1 MGKARLLAQAE
12 ADRAVGVPSR
22 RLDDMTHSFRR
33 TCVSLLAASATAAGL
48 LLTAVPSQAADT
60 TTTRSGV
67 IGRATWV
74 AKVPA
79 NWNHTL
85 LLWNHGI
92 RTTLD
97 PNRAPEWAPKGTDGD
112 TTDALLAKGY
122 ALVGSSYRS
131 NGFASRDA
139 VSDDVA
145 LLAEFTRQFGKPART
160 YVWGASLG
168 GLISEMLAEERPD
181 LVTAAAPACGVLS
194 GAVPI
199 GDQTLDTLLMAR
211 AFFRPTLKVSGY
223 ATDAEAARALELL
236 KGSVTAAVSNPA
248 TQTGAVGR
256 LVAIAVLQGLPL
268 QTRNYN
274 GLTTASQAGAA
285 AEAVLTQAGA
295 AILGSRDGIAR
306 AGGQAATNV
315 GTSYLARVTPEAVA
329 RFQALGLPK
338 SLLVSYAATLD
349 RRVGRLAASTTARA
363 RARALGSVR
372 GRATRPTVTMHTEF
386 DPFVTASNEAVF
398 ATRVVA
404 SGATAR
410 VLQLFVKPP
419 SYADAGATT
428 GPGAPYGA
436 GHCVFTSA
444 QWLALLGTLEAFV
457 GTGQKPGTAAVS
469 AIWQN
474 APGLD
479 GGFRP
484 LPWRGT
490 AY

>member
-1 MGKARLLAQAE
+1 MTLTLRGRSS
-12 ADRAVGVPSR
+12 AVA
-22 RLDDMTHSFRR
+22 
-33 TCVSLLAASATAAGL
+33 LLAATATTAGL
-48 LLTAVPSQAADT
+48 LLTAAPSQAADT
-60 TTTRSGV
+60 TTIASGR
-67 IGRATWV
+67 INGAAWT

-92 RTTLD
+92 RTTID
-97 PNRAPEWAPKGTDGD
+97 PNRAAEWAPRGTDGD

-139 VSDDVA
+139 VNDDIA
-145 LLAEFTRQFGKPART
+145 LLAQFTRQFGKPART

-168 GLISEMLAEERPD
+168 GLITEMLAEERPD
-181 LVTAAAPACGVLS
+181 LVTGAAPACGVLS

-199 GDQTLDTLLMAR
+199 GDQTLDTLLMVR

-223 ATDAEAARALELL
+223 TSDAEAAHAFDLL
-236 KGSVTAAVSNPA
+236 KGSVTSALAAPA

-256 LVAIAVLQGLPL
+256 LIAIAVLQGLPL

-285 AEAVLTQAGA
+285 AEGVLTQAGA
-295 AILGSRDGIAR
+295 AVLGSRDGIAR
-306 AGGQAATNV
+306 AGGQPSTNV

-338 SLLVSYAATLD
+338 DLLVSYASTLD
-349 RRVGRLAASTTARA
+349 RRVGRLAANPTARA
-363 RARALGSVR
+363 KARALGSVR
-372 GRATRPTVTMHTEF
+372 GRAVRPTVTMHTEF
-386 DPFVTASNEAVF
+386 DQFVPASNEALF
-398 ATRVVA
+398 ASRVA
-404 SGATAR
+404 AAGATAK
-410 VLQLFVKPP
+410 VLQLFIAPP

-428 GPGAPYGA
+428 GTGAPYGA
-436 GHCVFTSA
+436 GHCVFSSA
-444 QWLALLGTLEAFV
+444 QWMALLSTLEAFV
-457 GTGQKPGTAAVS
+457 TTGQKPGDATVS
-469 AIWQN
+469 TLWKD
-474 APGLD
+474 APGLNRA
-479 GGFRP
+479 FRP

-490 AY
+490 AF

>member
-1 MGKARLLAQAE
+1 MTTTL
-12 ADRAVGVPSR
+12 R
-22 RLDDMTHSFRR
+22 RSAL
-33 TCVSLLAASATAAGL
+33 SLLAVAAMAAGL
-48 LLTAVPSQAADT
+48 LPASPSQAADT
-60 TTTRSGV
+60 VTTRSGQ
-67 IGRATWV
+67 IGSAAWV

-79 NWNHTL
+79 AWNGTL

-97 PNRAPEWAPKGTDGD
+97 PNRAAEWAPKGSDGD

-131 NGFASRDA
+131 NGFAARDA
-139 VSDDVA
+139 VNDDVA
-145 LLAEFTRQFGKPART
+145 LLAEFARQFGKPART
-160 YVWGASLG
+160 FVWGASLG

-199 GDQTLDTLLMAR
+199 GDQTLDTLLMTR

-223 ATDAEAARALELL
+223 ATDAEAARAFELL

-256 LVAIAVLQGLPL
+256 LLAIAVLQGLPL
-268 QTRNYN
+268 QTKNFN
-274 GLTTASQAGAA
+274 GLTTTSQAGAA
-285 AEAVLTQAGA
+285 TEAVLTQAGA
-295 AILGSRDGIAR
+295 SVLGSRDGIAR
-306 AGGQAATNV
+306 TGGQAPTNV

-338 SLLVSYAATLD
+338 ALLTSYAATLD
-349 RRVGRLAASTTARA
+349 RRVGRLAANPTARA

-386 DPFVTASNEAVF
+386 DPFVTASNEALF
-398 ATRVVA
+398 ATRVLA
-404 SGATAR
+404 AGATAR
-410 VLQLFVKPP
+410 VLQLYVKPP
-419 SYADAGATT
+419 SYADAGPTT
-428 GPGAPYGA
+428 GSGAPYGA
-436 GHCVFTSA
+436 GHCVFSSA
-444 QWLALLGTLEAFV
+444 QWLALLSTVESFV
-457 GTGQKPGTAAVS
+457 ATGQKPGASTLAT
-469 AIWQN
+469 IWKDI
-474 APGLD
+474 PGLD
-479 GGFRP
+479 TGFRP

-490 AY
+490 AF

>member
-1 MGKARLLAQAE
+1 MNRNL
-12 ADRAVGVPSR
+12 
-22 RLDDMTHSFRR
+22 RR
-33 TCVSLLAASATAAGL
+33 TCLALLACVATAAGL
-48 LLTAVPSQAADT
+48 ALPAVPSQAADT
-60 TTTRSGV
+60 ATTRSGV
-67 IGRATWV
+67 IGGAAWV

-92 RTTLD
+92 RTTID
-97 PNRAPEWAPKGTDGD
+97 PNRAAEWAPRGSDGD

-131 NGFASRDA
+131 NGFATRDA
-139 VSDDVA
+139 VNDDVA
-145 LLAEFTRQFGKPART
+145 LLAEFARQFGKPTRT

-181 LVTAAAPACGVLS
+181 LVAGAAPACGVLS

-199 GDQTLDTLLMAR
+199 GDQTLDTLLMVR

-223 ATDAEAARALELL
+223 ATDAEAAHAFDLL
-236 KGSVTAAVSNPA
+236 KESVTAAVSNPA

-256 LVAIAVLQGLPL
+256 LIAIAVLQGLPL
-268 QTRNYN
+268 QTKNYN

-285 AEAVLTQAGA
+285 TEAVLTQAGA
-295 AILGSRDGIAR
+295 AVLGSRDGIAR
-306 AGGQAATNV
+306 TGGQAPTNV

-338 SLLVSYAATLD
+338 DLLVSYAATLD

-372 GRATRPTVTMHTEF
+372 GMATRPTVTMHTEF

-398 ATRVVA
+398 ASRVIA
-404 SGATAR
+404 AGATAR

-436 GHCVFTSA
+436 GPCTFASA
-444 QWLALLGTLEAFV
+444 QWMALLSTLEAFV
-457 GTGQKPGTAAVS
+457 TSGQKPGTTSVA
-469 AIWQN
+469 AIWKD

-479 GGFRP
+479 VGFRP